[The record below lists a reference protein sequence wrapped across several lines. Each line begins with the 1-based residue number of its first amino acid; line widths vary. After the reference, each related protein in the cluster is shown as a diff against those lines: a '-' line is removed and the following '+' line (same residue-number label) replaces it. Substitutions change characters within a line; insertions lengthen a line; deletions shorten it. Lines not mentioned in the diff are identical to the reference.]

1 MCIGHMEHIFCRIW
15 QLHQERF
22 RMFLGEFTLVVC
34 FIAGAFSPSDPNRV
48 TPWLNLW
55 SLYAYCFHVMWYR
68 LFGSPY
74 GAIITFAGI
83 PMFWAIMHSA
93 ASKSTKSESQ
103 EPKDS
108 KAWDNFNGQKDVHSI
123 WHQTFTKRTSK
134 PAKKL
139 TNRLSDRIHA
149 EDNCC
154 VSQSYQHFAKWYKY
168 RHTFH
173 SHW

>member
-1 MCIGHMEHIFCRIW
+1 MNFERSCSG
-15 QLHQERF
+15 QERF

-83 PMFWAIMHSA
+83 PMFYFMHTTA
-93 ASKSTKSESQ
+93 AATSKLKEPQ

-108 KAWDNFNGQKDVHSI
+108 KA
-123 WHQTFTKRTSK
+123 
-134 PAKKL
+134 
-139 TNRLSDRIHA
+139 
-149 EDNCC
+149 
-154 VSQSYQHFAKWYKY
+154 
-168 RHTFH
+168 
-173 SHW
+173 